1 MACVGCELKEQV
13 SQLDVDALVQEQLSF
28 EVDLARE
35 EIRDLRLSICVQCEH
50 LNQHTCGKCGCFVRF
65 RASLDKKSCPD
76 KKW

>member
-50 LNQHTCGKCGCFVRF
+50 LNQHTCGKCGVLS
-65 RASLDKKSCPD
+65 ASVLA
-76 KKW
+76 